1 MPASGMTPTLGHVYR
16 LDKQLQ
22 ADRGYKLDDLRE
34 RDHAIGQGCTGADD
48 TECLLQWLEV
58 AATED
63 DGASGGWLNEEHAAL
78 MLRLAALFF
87 GLLTMTGFLLAS
99 DRALINVFL
108 LLLIFVLLPLL
119 TSVAAAW
126 AMFRSVRGS
135 PPAVFPLNP
144 ARFVTRHA
152 LPDKRYLKESSSV
165 LRLLLLKYGQEF
177 GALFAVGV
185 MMAFLGLLAFNDFS
199 FVWGSTF
206 GFSDALVARFTS
218 LLASPWSALLS
229 SAMVSPEVI
238 ADTRYHAAQFDLSQ
252 MSADSRRGWWPFLFM
267 CLAVYAL
274 LPRLLLWFASRRAY
288 RKEVRRALL
297 AVPGASGVLARMRA
311 PVVTTRAIDSDH
323 VDVETPTMI
332 CEEGAVLL
340 DWAGAMD
347 QASVEIKV
355 QHKLRAGLGSPADDL
370 DSIELINRLQPVQL
384 LVAVKA
390 WEPPMADL
398 ADVLA
403 EINGVSRCSLQLVSL
418 AGREMGESS
427 FRDWQ
432 KFARQLPFVTTE
444 VVPLGGQ

>member
-1 MPASGMTPTLGHVYR
+1 MPASGITPTLGHVYR

-22 ADRGYKLDDLRE
+22 ADRAYKLEDLRE
-34 RDHAIGQGCTGADD
+34 RDHAIGQGCAGAQD
-48 TECLLQWLEV
+48 TECLLQWLDA

-63 DGASGGWLNEEHAAL
+63 DGASSGWLNEEHAAL
-78 MLRLAALFF
+78 VLRLAAFF
-87 GLLTMTGFLLAS
+87 LGLLAMGGFLLAS
-99 DRALINVFL
+99 DRALINVL
-108 LLLIFVLLPLL
+108 LMLVLFVLLPLL
-119 TSVAAAW
+119 TSIAAAW

-165 LRLLLLKYGQEF
+165 LRLLLLQYGQEF

-185 MMAFLGLLAFNDFS
+185 MIAFLGLLAFNDFS

-206 GFSDALVARFTS
+206 GFSDALMTSFTS

-229 SAMVSPEVI
+229 SALVSPEII

-267 CLAVYAL
+267 CLAMYSL

-288 RKEVRRALL
+288 RREIRRAFL
-297 AVPGASGVLARMRA
+297 AVPGASGVLARMRT
-311 PVVTTRAIDSDH
+311 PVVTTRAIDADH
-323 VDVETPTMI
+323 IDVETPTMI

-340 DWAGAMD
+340 DWAGAMA
-347 QASVEIKV
+347 QADVEIKV
-355 QHKLRAGLGSPADDL
+355 HQQLCAGLGSPADDL
-370 DSIELINRLQPVQL
+370 DSIELINRLQPAQL

-403 EINGVSRCSLQLVSL
+403 EITGVSRCSLQLVSL
-418 AGREMGESS
+418 KGRELGESN

-432 KFARQLPFVTTE
+432 KFARELPFASTE
-444 VVPLGGQ
+444 VVPLGGH